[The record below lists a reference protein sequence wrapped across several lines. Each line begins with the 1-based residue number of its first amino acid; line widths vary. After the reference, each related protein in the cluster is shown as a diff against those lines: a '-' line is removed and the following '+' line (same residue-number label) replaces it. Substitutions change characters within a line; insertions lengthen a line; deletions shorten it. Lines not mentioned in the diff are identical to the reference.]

1 MVVTYRRAKRKGA
14 VKGASPGGKPPI
26 TCKTQKIFERDFKA
40 MKKIFAIAL
49 ALVMVLSMASAFALT
64 NCTTGNFSWSCPV
77 TDKCGKGKVEVI
89 PYVRANNGCGGF
101 DWLANTCAAAVTGEN
116 VYFAVKLTEEANAD
130 QLWWTQTFGQ
140 IKMSYTG
147 VEAGPATLE
156 FNTTV
161 EDKTKDVEWF
171 YNFSTNGWD
180 KVNDDFE
187 LDGDNLL
194 QLKVT
199 DARKAKVCATLASEH
214 TGMGE
219 WKYKGYTIWVHEN
232 YIVFSKGGKFAA
244 VVMVDGKVALAGSIE
259 APVAMDPNEFKP
271 SADAE
276 FFAQVVADFNL
287 SGCAI
292 GTCINKDNIQK
303 NFGWDDEIKSC
314 FTWSKNGTAVVDPE
328 CKIEIPKTG
337 DVSVVAYAVM
347 ALVAAAGAMGLKK

>member
-1 MVVTYRRAKRKGA
+1 
-14 VKGASPGGKPPI
+14 
-26 TCKTQKIFERDFKA
+26 

-89 PYVRANNGCGGF
+89 PYVRTNNGCGGS
-101 DWLANTCAAAVTGEN
+101 DWTANTCAAAVTGEN
-116 VYFAVKLTEEANAD
+116 VYFAVKLTVEANAD

-147 VEAGPATLE
+147 VVAGPAVL
-156 FNTTV
+156 NVTTPV

-180 KVNDDFE
+180 KVDDDFE
-187 LDGDNLL
+187 LGDVNLWAA
-194 QLKVT
+194 KVT

-214 TGMGE
+214 TGINTWE
-219 WKYKGYTIWVHEN
+219 YKGYTINVTREK
-232 YIVFSKGGKFAA
+232 ITFTKGGKTVTIKMAA
-244 VVMVDGKVALAGSIE
+244 DGKV
-259 APVAMDPNEFKP
+259 MDVN
-271 SADAE
+271 ATDAE

-287 SGCAI
+287 NGCAI
-292 GTCINKDNIQK
+292 GTCITEDNIQK